1 MLLYPFSLLNGKA
14 KAYDTV
20 SSTERLILEETGENP
35 VPSGYGLENK
45 GSSLGILQSSKPAF
59 M

>member
-35 VPSGYGLENK
+35 VPSGHGLENK
-45 GSSLGILQSSKPAF
+45 GSSLGTL
-59 M
+59 